1 MGSMSAEKLVKYC
14 IKHIAKYED
23 LDYDKLKIDS
33 KKVVKMAREFDQQM
47 LGLMEDLLDLGNV
60 GSIEELY
67 DFDIEVIK
75 MYCRIKDLDDSV
87 SDRKLVESAWRNMQE
102 EFELD
107 DESGSES
114 EESGESDADEP
125 DSESDEQPPPST
137 TPVAKAAADS
147 VKKSKKKVQVV
158 E

>member
-23 LDYDKLKIDS
+23 LDYDKLKINS
-33 KKVVKMAREFDQQM
+33 KKVIKMARDFDQQL
-47 LGLMEDLLDLGNV
+47 LGLMEDLLDLVNV

-67 DFDIEVIK
+67 DFDIEVIR

-87 SDRKLVESAWRNMQE
+87 SDRKLIESVWKNMQE

-107 DESGSES
+107 ESDSESEDQVIVDEETESESES
-114 EESGESDADEP
+114 EE
-125 DSESDEQPPPST
+125 PPP
-137 TPVAKAAADS
+137 TPAKAEPI
-147 VKKSKKKVQVV
+147 KKSKKKVQVV

>member
-14 IKHIAKYED
+14 IKHIAKYEE

-33 KKVVKMAREFDQQM
+33 KKVIKMARDYDQQI

-67 DFDIEVIK
+67 DFDIEVVK
-75 MYCRIKDLDDSV
+75 MYCRIKDIDDSV
-87 SDRKLVESAWRNMQE
+87 SDRKLVEAVWKNMQE

-107 DESGSES
+107 ESES
-114 EESGESDADEP
+114 EQGSEPDSEPELVDEP
-125 DSESDEQPPPST
+125 DSDSDEPPPPPP
-137 TPVAKAAADS
+137 PVK
-147 VKKSKKKVQVV
+147 VEQIKKSKKKIQIV

>member
-23 LDYDKLKIDS
+23 LDYDKLKINS
-33 KKVVKMAREFDQQM
+33 KKVIKMARDFDQQL
-47 LGLMEDLLDLGNV
+47 LGLMEDLLDLVNV

-67 DFDIEVIK
+67 DFDIEVIR

-87 SDRKLVESAWRNMQE
+87 SDRKLIESVWKNMQE

-107 DESGSES
+107 ESDSESDDQVIVGEETESESES
-114 EESGESDADEP
+114 EE
-125 DSESDEQPPPST
+125 PPP
-137 TPVAKAAADS
+137 TPAKAEPI
-147 VKKSKKKVQVV
+147 KKSKKKVQVV